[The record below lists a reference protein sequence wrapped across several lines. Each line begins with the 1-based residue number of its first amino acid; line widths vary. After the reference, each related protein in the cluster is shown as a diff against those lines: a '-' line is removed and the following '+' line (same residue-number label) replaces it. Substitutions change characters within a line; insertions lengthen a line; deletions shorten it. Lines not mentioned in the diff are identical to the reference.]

1 MRSSFNQLLVAL
13 SVIDSLYVI
22 TGIVDYSLVK
32 VPMVKLILAMNISIL
47 TTFSPKNEK
56 QYEIPMVLYHRYHH
70 FNTIII

>member
-47 TTFSPKNEK
+47 ITFSPKNEK
-56 QYEIPMVLYHRYHH
+56 QYEKQL
-70 FNTIII
+70 

>member
-32 VPMVKLILAMNISIL
+32 VPMVKLILSMNISIL

-56 QYEIPMVLYHRYHH
+56 QYEKQL
-70 FNTIII
+70 

>member
-47 TTFSPKNEK
+47 TTLSPKNEK
-56 QYEIPMVLYHRYHH
+56 QYEKQL
-70 FNTIII
+70 

>member
-47 TTFSPKNEK
+47 TTFPPKNE
-56 QYEIPMVLYHRYHH
+56 E
-70 FNTIII
+70 TI

>member
-56 QYEIPMVLYHRYHH
+56 QYEKQL
-70 FNTIII
+70 

>member
-56 QYEIPMVLYHRYHH
+56 QYEKQM
-70 FNTIII
+70 

>member
-47 TTFSPKNEK
+47 TTFPPKNEK
-56 QYEIPMVLYHRYHH
+56 QYEKQL
-70 FNTIII
+70 

>member
-56 QYEIPMVLYHRYHH
+56 QYEKHL
-70 FNTIII
+70 